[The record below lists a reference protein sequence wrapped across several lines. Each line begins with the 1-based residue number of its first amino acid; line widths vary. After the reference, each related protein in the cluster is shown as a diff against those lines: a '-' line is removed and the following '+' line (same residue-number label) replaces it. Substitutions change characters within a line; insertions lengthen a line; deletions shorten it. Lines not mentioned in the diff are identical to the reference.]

1 MDPQAEF
8 VNHGIDVIKYIR
20 LNAFIFRPHHGV
32 GEAVNLN
39 RQAAGVRRQLANHQR
54 HIFADARMITQILLQ
69 IGAEGADI
77 GHPALIQYRLIGGVL
92 LVPQADFLMT

>member
-1 MDPQAEF
+1 
-8 VNHGIDVIKYIR
+8 
-20 LNAFIFRPHHGV
+20 
-32 GEAVNLN
+32 
-39 RQAAGVRRQLANHQR
+39 
-54 HIFADARMITQILLQ
+54 MITQILLQ